1 MSTNDTA
8 QDVTVRYALVTAEY
22 PANTDTEPDL
32 VRDLEYAASHVFD
45 HAVEVHPGDVVA
57 PEHAPTAM
65 DGVASTES
73 TWTFFGYWG
82 DDDTIVVEYAEPGEE
97 DDTRVDTGE
106 WAGGLWAASASGV
119 TMEAA
124 QAAAVAEYETP
135 ASEGARGPL
144 MTLRLPEDLDGDSLV
159 VLPDGM
165 DVPGAQHD
173 DGVSAVA
180 LIDLARYIVTEYGDT
195 DETTPANFSALLS
208 DYDAWRDE
216 RADLSATEEHGGPGG
231 DAWAD
236 SDDTGCDLASRLA
249 DALRTTTGVAASLR
263 AALNVALNSPDD
275 SDAMEGARAAL
286 DGLTAS
292 DLAATAD
299 ARYAALLA
307 RVTPAPVVTTANE
320 DRPTYGDCVPG
331 DPIARAVEAFSGEPV
346 ALMLAVADRH
356 GIAVHW
362 QDRQTMEAHHGL
374 PFPDDVWARVR
385 EHMDG
390 YDEWLENSGARE
402 SIAYWQDRAL
412 EHAGLTTDDDT
423 ERTVY
428 TCRTCGRTVTLITDE
443 DGTYWM
449 HDDDE
454 LIMCDSTAWKGS
466 PPPGA
471 LTAPHQSQVTT

>member
-1 MSTNDTA
+1 MSTNDTNA
-8 QDVTVRYALVTAEY
+8 QER
-22 PANTDTEPDL
+22 
-32 VRDLEYAASHVFD
+32 
-45 HAVEVHPGDVVA
+45 
-57 PEHAPTAM
+57 
-65 DGVASTES
+65 

-135 ASEGARGPL
+135 ASEDARGPL
-144 MTLRLPEDLDGDSLV
+144 MTVRLPEDLDGDSLV

-165 DVPGAQHD
+165 DVPGVEHD

-180 LIDLARYIVTEYGDT
+180 LIDLARHIVAEYEDSDPTPDT
-195 DETTPANFSALLS
+195 FTALLEEFAAWEAHRASIGAMEDAGEGDS
-208 DYDAWRDE
+208 DEWE
-216 RADLSATEEHGGPGG
+216 
-231 DAWAD
+231 D
-236 SDDTGCDLASRLA
+236 SDDDAVDLARRLA
-249 DALRTTTGVAASLR
+249 DALRTTSGEANALPRFSCLTLDCGSCPGCRSGRTPTADDLR
-263 AALNVALNSPDD
+263 RAHKDLVQAYH
-275 SDAMEGARAAL
+275 GANDLRIEA
-286 DGLTAS
+286 LTA
-292 DLAATAD
+292 
-299 ARYAALLA
+299 
-307 RVTPAPVVTTANE
+307 
-320 DRPTYGDCVPG
+320 
-331 DPIARAVEAFSGEPV
+331 DPIERAVSAYSGEPV

-402 SIAYWQDRAL
+402 SIAYWQDTVL